1 MNYGFFRVAC
11 SSPEVAVAGC
21 NFNEKQIIETVKKAN
36 SLSVDLL
43 VMGELGVTSYTCGD
57 LFFQDSLLEN
67 AKSSLLNIADAT
79 RKTSVLFAVGCPI
92 EFTSSIYNC
101 AVWFFAGKILAIIPK
116 TNISSSFEKNEGRY
130 FVSGKNVKEN

>member
-43 VMGELGVTSYTCGD
+43 D
-57 LFFQDSLLEN
+57 LFHHRIDAIIGHSGTGNSNNRAIVQEFFHRFTAFLL
-67 AKSSLLNIADAT
+67 
-79 RKTSVLFAVGCPI
+79 
-92 EFTSSIYNC
+92 
-101 AVWFFAGKILAIIPK
+101 ILARLARK
-116 TNISSSFEKNEGRY
+116 MHRLG
-130 FVSGKNVKEN
+130 

>member
-79 RKTSVLFAVGCPI
+79 RKTSVLFTVGCPI
-92 EFTSSIYNC
+92 VFESSIYNC
-101 AVWFFAGKILAIIPK
+101 AVWFFAGKERVRVMR
-116 TNISSSFEKNEGRY
+116 TR
-130 FVSGKNVKEN
+130 